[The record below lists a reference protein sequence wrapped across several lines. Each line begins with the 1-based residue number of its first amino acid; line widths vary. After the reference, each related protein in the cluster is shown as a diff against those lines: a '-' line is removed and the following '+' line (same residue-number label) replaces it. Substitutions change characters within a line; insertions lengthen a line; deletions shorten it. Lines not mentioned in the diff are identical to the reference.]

1 MSATGFHPEPSAKAP
16 WTRTI
21 VLTAAYAGHDAAKA
35 APVRRAR
42 IKRFTAKLRQRSL
55 QDQQATSRVAG
66 RPSPGVLKLAAEFSK
81 PLGTSRGF
89 SSSNAPPL
97 YLFQR
102 ARIFCSYDRSN
113 LFFLHRPQSDFTVMK
128 CCHNHPSTPE
138 ILNRSRPLMG
148 WSGRADQRAQ
158 FRIDLRSA
166 SKRAGCPT
174 PVSTEAGSMPPYER
188 LGPDD
193 HDGLEDRWKPSIQ
206 HDQEQTIP
214 IRELHATAHSPL
226 QHDHLMSECRVLC
239 RTSVQRDVLSKLR
252 TT

>member
-1 MSATGFHPEPSAKAP
+1 MTPQERRPRGEPESSVSRRSSANVHCKTNK
-16 WTRTI
+16 
-21 VLTAAYAGHDAAKA
+21 
-35 APVRRAR
+35 RR
-42 IKRFTAKLRQRSL
+42 L
-55 QDQQATSRVAG
+55 G
-66 RPSPGVLKLAAEFSK
+66 KLAAEFSK
-81 PLGTSRGF
+81 PHGTSRGF

-113 LFFLHRPQSDFTVMK
+113 LLFLHRPQSDFTVMK

-148 WSGRADQRAQ
+148 WSGRAHQSAQ

-188 LGPDD
+188 LGPDE

-214 IRELHATAHSPL
+214 IRELDATAHSPL
-226 QHDHLMSECRVLC
+226 QHDHLMSECRVLW